1 MALVTTPAV
10 VLRTYP
16 YSETSKI
23 VRLATRDLGVQSAIA
38 KGVLRPR
45 SRFAAGL
52 ELLSEGM
59 AQLYHRETREL
70 QTLAAFDLL
79 VLRREL
85 AQDVGRFAGATAQAE
100 LMLKMAPEAPLPGA
114 YDALTTGLDALR
126 TAVPDA
132 VDAVALRGLWL
143 LLGALGFAPALGSCV
158 RDGTPAPH
166 LYRGHPPAG
175 AGPPRSRRPERS
187 GRPAAGARPAARRCA
202 PPPSRPLRPPPL
214 WGGEHP
220 PRPRLLGAPRV
231 AHPSPSPKRDPGP
244 RPRPGSGSVRRFV
257 VGTAGHIDHGKTALV
272 KALTGV
278 DTDRWEEEK

>member
-1 MALVTTPAV
+1 MALVTTSAV

-16 YSETSKI
+16 YSETSTS
-23 VRLATRDLGVQSAIA
+23 VRLASRDRGGHGAIA

-100 LMLKMAPEAPLPGA
+100 LMLKMPPEAPVPGA

-126 TAVPDA
+126 AAVPDA

-158 RDGTPAPH
+158 RDGTPVPTLPGGGQVAFSTAEGGV
-166 LYRGHPPAG
+166 LCA
-175 AGPPRSRRPERS
+175 
-187 GRPAAGARPAARRCA
+187 RCA
-202 PPPSRPLRPPPL
+202 PPPPPTPNQATRLPAQAHRDLVALNDPDAPLPAPAPPHAAAPRRPPP
-214 WGGEHP
+214 
-220 PRPRLLGAPRV
+220 
-231 AHPSPSPKRDPGP
+231 
-244 RPRPGSGSVRRFV
+244 RFV
-257 VGTAGHIDHGKTALV
+257 RHHLGEASTPPPPASS
-272 KALTGV
+272 
-278 DTDRWEEEK
+278 DRHARRP

>member
-38 KGVLRPR
+38 KGVLRPK

-158 RDGTPAPH
+158 RDGTPV
-166 LYRGHPPAG
+166 
-175 AGPPRSRRPERS
+175 
-187 GRPAAGARPAARRCA
+187 
-202 PPPSRPLRPPPL
+202 PPPSGGSQVAFSPAEGGGLGGRGEPPL
-214 WGGEHP
+214 P
-220 PRPRLLGAPRV
+220 SQVTRLPAPRDPHLV
-231 AHPSPSPKRDPGP
+231 APTDP
-244 RPRPGSGSVRRFV
+244 
-257 VGTAGHIDHGKTALV
+257 T
-272 KALTGV
+272 
-278 DTDRWEEEK
+278 

>member
-1 MALVTTPAV
+1 MALVTTSAV

-85 AQDVGRFAGATAQAE
+85 AQDVGCFAGATAQAE
-100 LMLKMAPEAPLPGA
+100 LMLKMAPAAPLPAA
-114 YDALTTGLDALR
+114 YDTLTTGLDALR
-126 TAVPDA
+126 FAAPDA

-143 LLGALGFAPALGSCV
+143 LLAALGFAPALGSCV
-158 RDGTPAPH
+158 RDGTPVPTLPDGGH
-166 LYRGHPPAG
+166 LAFSTAEGGVLCA
-175 AGPPRSRRPERS
+175 
-187 GRPAAGARPAARRCA
+187 RCA
-202 PPPSRPLRPPPL
+202 PPPPPTSNEGTRLPAQAHRHRRPLN
-214 WGGEHP
+214 
-220 PRPRLLGAPRV
+220 
-231 AHPSPSPKRDPGP
+231 D
-244 RPRPGSGSVRRFV
+244 
-257 VGTAGHIDHGKTALV
+257 
-272 KALTGV
+272 
-278 DTDRWEEEK
+278 

>member
-38 KGVLRPR
+38 KGVLRPK

-100 LMLKMAPEAPLPGA
+100 LMFKMAPEAPLAAAHRRLFARFVRHHFGETSTLP
-114 YDALTTGLDALR
+114 ALDFWERHAWSSPLSSAI
-126 TAVPDA
+126 P
-132 VDAVALRGLWL
+132 
-143 LLGALGFAPALGSCV
+143 APAPAPAQAP
-158 RDGTPAPH
+158 TPAPA
-166 LYRGHPPAG
+166 P
-175 AGPPRSRRPERS
+175 S
-187 GRPAAGARPAARRCA
+187 AA
-202 PPPSRPLRPPPL
+202 S
-214 WGGEHP
+214 
-220 PRPRLLGAPRV
+220 
-231 AHPSPSPKRDPGP
+231 
-244 RPRPGSGSVRRFV
+244 
-257 VGTAGHIDHGKTALV
+257 
-272 KALTGV
+272 
-278 DTDRWEEEK
+278 

>member
-38 KGVLRPR
+38 KGVVRPK

-114 YDALTTGLDALR
+114 YDALTSGLDALR
-126 TAVPDA
+126 AAAPDA
-132 VDAVALRGLWL
+132 VDPAALRGLWL

-158 RDGTPAPH
+158 RDGTPV
-166 LYRGHPPAG
+166 PPVPGGGQVAFSTAEG
-175 AGPPRSRRPERS
+175 GVLCE
-187 GRPAAGARPAARRCA
+187 RCA
-202 PPPSRPLRPPPL
+202 PPPPSQATRLPAQAHRDLVALNDPHAPLPALAPAHAAAHRRLVARFVRHHFGETSNLPALDFWERHAWSSPLPSAISAPPP
-214 WGGEHP
+214 
-220 PRPRLLGAPRV
+220 AP
-231 AHPSPSPKRDPGP
+231 APAPAPSAAS
-244 RPRPGSGSVRRFV
+244 
-257 VGTAGHIDHGKTALV
+257 
-272 KALTGV
+272 
-278 DTDRWEEEK
+278 

>member
-1 MALVTTPAV
+1 MALVTTSAV

-126 TAVPDA
+126 AAVPDA

-158 RDGTPAPH
+158 RDGTPV
-166 LYRGHPPAG
+166 PPLPVPGGGQVAFSTAEG
-175 AGPPRSRRPERS
+175 GVLCE
-187 GRPAAGARPAARRCA
+187 RCA
-202 PPPSRPLRPPPL
+202 PPRPSPATRLPAQAHRDLIALNDRHAPLPVLAPAHAAAHR
-214 WGGEHP
+214 
-220 PRPRLLGAPRV
+220 RLLA
-231 AHPSPSPKRDPGP
+231 
-244 RPRPGSGSVRRFV
+244 RFV
-257 VGTAGHIDHGKTALV
+257 RHHFGETSNLPAL
-272 KALTGV
+272 
-278 DTDRWEEEK
+278 DFWERHAWSSPLPSAIPAPAPAPAPPAPAPSAAS

>member
-1 MALVTTPAV
+1 MALVTTSAV

-85 AQDVGRFAGATAQAE
+85 AQDGGRFAGATAQAE
-100 LMLKMAPEAPLPGA
+100 LLLKMAPEAPLPGA

-126 TAVPDA
+126 AAVPEA
-132 VDAVALRGLWL
+132 VDAVELRGLLL
-143 LLGALGFAPALGSCV
+143 LLGALRFAPVLGACV
-158 RDGTPAPH
+158 RDGTPVSPLPVGGQVAFSTADAGGLCP
-166 LYRGHPPAG
+166 RGG
-175 AGPPRSRRPERS
+175 
-187 GRPAAGARPAARRCA
+187 
-202 PPPSRPLRPPPL
+202 
-214 WGGEHP
+214 
-220 PRPRLLGAPRV
+220 
-231 AHPSPSPKRDPGP
+231 PSP
-244 RPRPGSGSVRRFV
+244 
-257 VGTAGHIDHGKTALV
+257 
-272 KALTGV
+272 
-278 DTDRWEEEK
+278 

>member
-1 MALVTTPAV
+1 MALVTTSAV

-126 TAVPDA
+126 AAVPDA

-158 RDGTPAPH
+158 RDGTPVPTLPGGGQVAFSTAEGGV
-166 LYRGHPPAG
+166 LCA
-175 AGPPRSRRPERS
+175 
-187 GRPAAGARPAARRCA
+187 RCA
-202 PPPSRPLRPPPL
+202 PPPPPTSNQATRLPAQAHRDLVALNDPDAPLPALAPPHAAAHRRLLARFVRHHFGEASTLPALDFWERHAWHTPLPPPSAI
-214 WGGEHP
+214 P
-220 PRPRLLGAPRV
+220 AP
-231 AHPSPSPKRDPGP
+231 APAPAPSAAS
-244 RPRPGSGSVRRFV
+244 
-257 VGTAGHIDHGKTALV
+257 
-272 KALTGV
+272 
-278 DTDRWEEEK
+278 

>member
-1 MALVTTPAV
+1 MALVTTSAV

-38 KGVLRPR
+38 KGVLRPK
-45 SRFAAGL
+45 SRFGAGL

-85 AQDVGRFAGATAQAE
+85 AQDIGRFAGGAVLAE
-100 LMLKMAPEAPLPGA
+100 LMLKMAPAAPLPAA
-114 YDALTTGLDALR
+114 YDTLTTGLDALR
-126 TAVPDA
+126 IAAAGA

-158 RDGTPAPH
+158 RDGTPI
-166 LYRGHPPAG
+166 PPLPGGGQVAFSTAEG
-175 AGPPRSRRPERS
+175 GVLCA
-187 GRPAAGARPAARRCA
+187 RCA
-202 PPPSRPLRPPPL
+202 PPPPSPNQATRLPAQAHRDLVALNDPDAELPALAPPHAAAHRRLLARFVRHHFGETSTLPALDFWERHAWSPPLPPPSSIL
-214 WGGEHP
+214 
-220 PRPRLLGAPRV
+220 AP
-231 AHPSPSPKRDPGP
+231 APASAPSAAS
-244 RPRPGSGSVRRFV
+244 
-257 VGTAGHIDHGKTALV
+257 
-272 KALTGV
+272 
-278 DTDRWEEEK
+278 